1 MVIGFSISQQVC
13 QGDGHEGGMSEGDD
27 AGIAD
32 EDVEPDDDDNADQ
45 HFDDG
50 ALDGEA
56 AELACHHHDDRKR

>member
-1 MVIGFSISQQVC
+1 
-13 QGDGHEGGMSEGDD
+13 MSEGDD